1 VIHGLSGEQDI
12 RKMGGL
18 REKMPITFW
27 TFAVACCA
35 IAGVPLFSGFF
46 SKDAI
51 LYHAFSSPEGHPALW
66 AMGLGGAILTAFYMF
81 RLLFLTFFGECR
93 ADHHAAEHI
102 HESPPSMTIP
112 LLVLAVL
119 SVVGGYVG
127 LPEGWA
133 SGDRFSE
140 FLAPVLSHP
149 AAAHAAEE
157 GSLEGVLMVCSVAAA
172 FSGIALAYLFYMRS
186 PAIPE
191 NLARR
196 FRAVYE
202 TLLNKYWV
210 DEIYGAT
217 VVAGTVALAD
227 GFWKLVDVL
236 MIDGIVN
243 GVGSFVRA
251 QSAIWRRVQTG
262 NVQHYALTFL
272 AGAIVVVAYFVF
284 R

>member
-1 VIHGLSGEQDI
+1 
-12 RKMGGL
+12 
-18 REKMPITFW
+18 
-27 TFAVACCA
+27 
-35 IAGVPLFSGFF
+35 
-46 SKDAI
+46 
-51 LYHAFSSPEGHPALW
+51 
-66 AMGLGGAILTAFYMF
+66 
-81 RLLFLTFFGECR
+81 
-93 ADHHAAEHI
+93 
-102 HESPPSMTIP
+102 MTIP

-133 SGDRFSE
+133 WGDRFSE

-149 AAAHAAEE
+149 AAGRAAEE
-157 GSLEGVLMVCSVAAA
+157 SSLEGPLMLCSVVAA
-172 FSGIALAYLFYMRS
+172 FSGIALAYLFYLRS
-186 PAIPE
+186 PAMPE

-217 VVAGTVALAD
+217 VVAGTIALAN

-236 MIDGIVN
+236 VIDGIVN
-243 GVGSFVRA
+243 GVGNFVRA
-251 QSAIWRRVQTG
+251 QSAIWRRIQTG

-272 AGAIVVVAYFVF
+272 VGVIVVVGYFLF

>member
-1 VIHGLSGEQDI
+1 
-12 RKMGGL
+12 
-18 REKMPITFW
+18 
-27 TFAVACCA
+27 
-35 IAGVPLFSGFF
+35 
-46 SKDAI
+46 
-51 LYHAFSSPEGHPALW
+51 
-66 AMGLGGAILTAFYMF
+66 MGLGGAILTAFYMF

-93 ADHHAAEHI
+93 ADHHTAEHV
-102 HESPPSMTIP
+102 HESPRSMTIP

-119 SVVGGYVG
+119 SVIGGYVG

-140 FLAPVLSHP
+140 FLAPVLSPP

-191 NLARR
+191 NLGRR

-217 VVAGTVALAD
+217 VVAGTVALAN